1 MNLDFINRDILNAGF
16 ASLTA
21 VHWLRPQWL
30 WLLSGL
36 PLLAWWWHARQ
47 RQRSVWRDVVDAHLL
62 PQLLE
67 VSAGVRARSIR
78 WLVLLGVAIAICA
91 LAGPSWQ
98 RVAQPLWHTRA
109 PLVIA
114 LDLSSASLA
123 DDQPPSRLLQAR
135 AKIATL
141 LRTRA
146 GGQVG
151 LVAFADDAYT
161 VAPLTEDAGNIALF
175 LDALEPDVMP
185 VDGSRADRAIA
196 WSAQLL
202 RQGGFNDGDILLL
215 TDHSDASARAAAQTA
230 ARNGYRVSALGLGT
244 PAGAA
249 YRDADGRI
257 LRAQLDAVSLQRL
270 ATAGGGA
277 YVPLVAGDDDLAE
290 LGVLESRHAGAMA
303 EHGETTRLWRD
314 QGYWLLPPVLLL
326 MLWAFRR
333 GGVLTV
339 LLLCVWLPVQP
350 AKAANADW
358 WRRPD
363 QQAHMRLQQGA
374 DAYRKNDFGAA
385 ETQWRGLPGADATYN
400 HGNALARQGDYDAA
414 IAAYDKALQLEPGMA
429 DAIANRNAVEAA
441 KKRKP
446 PAGKRQAGQGEPK
459 HGGDN
464 HASQQQRD
472 RQPGQPGDQTEPKDG
487 GRATAESKPAPSQTP
502 RQATRPSVSPRA
514 QTVGKPSD
522 AAVQR
527 EADAAQRRRMQQAL
541 RSAGAPAT
549 GTEAA
554 TPQRAETAA
563 ERERRLANEA
573 WLRRVPDD
581 PGGLLRA
588 RFRLEYERRQ
598 QEGN

>member
-98 RVAQPLWHTRA
+98 RVEQPLWHTRA

-196 WSAQLL
+196 WSAQ
-202 RQGGFNDGDILLL
+202 R
-215 TDHSDASARAAAQTA
+215 
-230 ARNGYRVSALGLGT
+230 
-244 PAGAA
+244 
-249 YRDADGRI
+249 
-257 LRAQLDAVSLQRL
+257 
-270 ATAGGGA
+270 
-277 YVPLVAGDDDLAE
+277 
-290 LGVLESRHAGAMA
+290 
-303 EHGETTRLWRD
+303 
-314 QGYWLLPPVLLL
+314 
-326 MLWAFRR
+326 WA
-333 GGVLTV
+333 
-339 LLLCVWLPVQP
+339 
-350 AKAANADW
+350 
-358 WRRPD
+358 
-363 QQAHMRLQQGA
+363 
-374 DAYRKNDFGAA
+374 
-385 ETQWRGLPGADATYN
+385 
-400 HGNALARQGDYDAA
+400 
-414 IAAYDKALQLEPGMA
+414 
-429 DAIANRNAVEAA
+429 
-441 KKRKP
+441 
-446 PAGKRQAGQGEPK
+446 
-459 HGGDN
+459 
-464 HASQQQRD
+464 
-472 RQPGQPGDQTEPKDG
+472 
-487 GRATAESKPAPSQTP
+487 
-502 RQATRPSVSPRA
+502 
-514 QTVGKPSD
+514 
-522 AAVQR
+522 
-527 EADAAQRRRMQQAL
+527 
-541 RSAGAPAT
+541 RSAQG
-549 GTEAA
+549 
-554 TPQRAETAA
+554 
-563 ERERRLANEA
+563 
-573 WLRRVPDD
+573 
-581 PGGLLRA
+581 
-588 RFRLEYERRQ
+588 
-598 QEGN
+598 